1 MAVSRRSNRRRRVT
15 VLRFFALGLLQ
26 ASLVISTAGPATAG
40 CVPGRSASA
49 LAAKSIGDVYNQL
62 ASDGD
67 ELPASYFV
75 KADAVYPSYAYTA
88 QVHES
93 AYDTQ
98 HGGPFTYTVVHT
110 ISGQTI
116 SVSSFVATELTA
128 EARAA
133 RCIIPSLGIYAGI
146 GLVQTAANVHY
157 PLGYSHLFGAGIG
170 LERFP
175 IPDRRFDIFGALYW
189 YPAAF
194 GSYGGSNLFYTIATF
209 DGGLRWRLGSSNAGF
224 IAGLYQEMRSLHPGA
239 RVGQTVRVAPYVGIE
254 FSR

>member
-1 MAVSRRSNRRRRVT
+1 MTQRRFQAFVLLPLLFVIPTASAV
-15 VLRFFALGLLQ
+15 A
-26 ASLVISTAGPATAG
+26 AG
-40 CVPGRSASA
+40 CVPQNSASI

-67 ELPASYFV
+67 ERLASYFV
-75 KADAVYPSYAYTA
+75 KADAINPAYAYTV

-98 HGGPFTYTVVHT
+98 HGGPFTYTGVHT

-116 SVSSFVATELTA
+116 FVSSFVATEQTA

-146 GLVQTAANVHY
+146 GLVRTAANVHY
-157 PLGYSHLFGAGIG
+157 PLGYSHLLGAGIG

-175 IPDRRFDIFGALYW
+175 IPGRRFDVFGALYW

-194 GSYGGSNLFYTIATF
+194 GDYGGTNLFYTIATF
-209 DGGLRWRLGSSNAGF
+209 DGGLRWRLGSSDAGF
-224 IAGLYQEMRSLHPGA
+224 IVGLYQEMRSLHPGA
-239 RVGQTVRVAPYVGIE
+239 RVGQTVRVAPYIGFE
-254 FSR
+254 LSR